1 MPDQSKLAAGF
12 MKKLLLFMTLPLYA
26 LDQWTKW
33 LIEQNFAE
41 PTPHAIESKTII
53 PGFFD
58 LVRLHNR
65 GIAFGKFDDLT
76 HANIIFFLVA
86 VFALGF
92 IFYLWK
98 KNAFPTKLSQ
108 VAVALL
114 VSGVLGNVTDRI
126 VRGYVVDFLSF
137 DLQFMVWPSFNVAD
151 SCICVAAFFLFLSAF
166 QADPSNAET
175 ERASAS

>member
-1 MPDQSKLAAGF
+1 MTKQAKWVRN
-12 MKKLLLFMTLPLYA
+12 LLLFLTLPLYV
-26 LDQWTKW
+26 LDQWSKW
-33 LIEQNFAE
+33 LIEKKFEE
-41 PTPHAIESKTII
+41 PTDHYVEVLNVI

-65 GIAFGKFDDLT
+65 GIAFGKFDDLPN
-76 HANIIFFLVA
+76 ANVIFFFVA
-86 VFALGF
+86 AFALGF
-92 IFYLWK
+92 IFYLYK

-114 VSGVLGNVTDRI
+114 VSGVLGNVTDRL

-137 DLQFMVWPSFNVAD
+137 DLKFMVWPSFNVAD

-166 QADPSNAET
+166 QKDPTAE
-175 ERASAS
+175 ESESE